1 MVRRTL
7 DGEAPHPDVAL
18 ALRRAADLCHG
29 LGHGVEPVE
38 AIVDG
43 GAVARAF
50 RTIWGYLAREAAA
63 SVQPLLAGRA
73 IEDILEP
80 WTIDL
85 ADWGSRLGSADLE
98 QAIADGARATQDWA
112 SAMTRYDAELGR

>member
-112 SAMTRYDAELGR
+112 SAMTRYDSVL

>member
-85 ADWGSRLGSADLE
+85 RSEERSVGKECVSTCRSRWSPYHLKKKNTND
-98 QAIADGARATQDWA
+98 T
-112 SAMTRYDAELGR
+112 

>member
-1 MVRRTL
+1 MRISDWSSDVCSSDLGTTAPGIARPLRIAMVSRTL

-73 IEDILEP
+73 IEDIRGP
-80 WTIDL
+80 WEIDPT
-85 ADWGSRLGSADLE
+85 
-98 QAIADGARATQDWA
+98 AR
-112 SAMTRYDAELGR
+112 GP

>member
-85 ADWGSRLGSADLE
+85 ADWGSRLGSAELE
-98 QAIADGARATQDWA
+98 QEIGRASWRERVCQ
-112 SAMTRYDAELGR
+112 YV

>member
-73 IEDILEP
+73 IEDIRPEEHTSELQS
-80 WTIDL
+80 L
-85 ADWGSRLGSADLE
+85 MSRAYADFCLK
-98 QAIADGARATQDWA
+98 TK
-112 SAMTRYDAELGR
+112 T

>member
-1 MVRRTL
+1 MRISDWSSDVCSSDLGTTAPGIARPLRIAMVSRTL

-63 SVQPLLAGRA
+63 SVRSEAH
-73 IEDILEP
+73 
-80 WTIDL
+80 T
-85 ADWGSRLGSADLE
+85 S
-98 QAIADGARATQDWA
+98 
-112 SAMTRYDAELGR
+112 ELQSLMRISYAVFCLKKKKT